1 MNNKII
7 YGTVSGYGGNEDVA
21 SESKQDD
28 TLSAINNLPQ
38 REDALSSEQILTDIL
53 VELKKINL
61 HLSLM
66 TDETIKNTEVG

>member
-53 VELKKINL
+53 VELKKINM